1 MRRAFR
7 EFIVMVWPW
16 GAYVLA
22 VYAAAALTGV
32 AVVVWFFNS
41 MPKD

>member
-7 EFIVMVWPW
+7 EFLVMLWPW

-22 VYAAAALTGV
+22 VYAT
-32 AVVVWFFNS
+32 AVLGAIGAYVWFVKS
-41 MPKD
+41 MPRD

>member
-7 EFIVMVWPW
+7 EFIVMLWPW

-22 VYAAAALTGV
+22 VYATAVLTGI
-32 AVVVWFFNS
+32 AVVVWFSKS